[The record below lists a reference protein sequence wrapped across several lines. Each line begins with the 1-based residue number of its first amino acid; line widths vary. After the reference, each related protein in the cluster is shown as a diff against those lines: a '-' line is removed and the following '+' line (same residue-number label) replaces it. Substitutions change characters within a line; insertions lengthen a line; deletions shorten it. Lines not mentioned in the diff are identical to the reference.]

1 MNEVTAI
8 FLFSWLAGFT
18 AFLGGVVSHYEKTV
32 ESKNKDEFVHGV
44 MAFGGGI
51 LVAAVAFSLAPEA
64 MNTLSPVLLSI
75 TFLGGGMMF
84 GLVDRYLNT
93 KGGSKAQFLA
103 MIMDF
108 IPEALAMG
116 ALFSKD
122 RKAATLLAVFIAAQ
136 NLPEGFNS
144 FREIT
149 SDKVSLKK
157 TLIILLIVS
166 LLGPVAAILGYY
178 LLVDMHVITASI
190 MSFAAGGILYLVFQD
205 IAPKSSLQ
213 NRFTPSIGA
222 VLGFLLGMIGQQ
234 ILG

>member
-1 MNEVTAI
+1 MTEISTI
-8 FLFSWLAGFT
+8 LLFSWLAGFT
-18 AFLGGVVSHYEKTV
+18 AYLGGVISHFEQTM

-64 MNTLSPVLLSI
+64 MNTLSPLLLCL
-75 TFLGGGMMF
+75 TFLGGGITF
-84 GLVDRYLNT
+84 GLIDRYLST

-108 IPEALAMG
+108 VPEALAMG

-122 RKAATLLAVFIAAQ
+122 RKAATLLAIFIAAQ

-144 FREIT
+144 FKEIT
-149 SDKVSLKK
+149 SDMVTPKK
-157 TLIILLIVS
+157 TLVILLIIS
-166 LLGPVAAILGYY
+166 FLGPISAILGYY
-178 LLVDMHVITASI
+178 LLVDMHYLTASI

-205 IAPKSSLQ
+205 IAPKSSLK
-213 NRFTPSIGA
+213 RHFIPSIGA
-222 VLGFLLGMIGQQ
+222 VIGFLLGMIGQQ

>member
-1 MNEVTAI
+1 MNEITTI
-8 FLFSWLAGFT
+8 LLFSWLAGIT
-18 AFLGGVVSHYEKTV
+18 AFLGGVISHYEQTI

-64 MNTLSPVLLSI
+64 MNTLSPILLCI
-75 TFLGGGMMF
+75 TFLGGGMTF
-84 GLVDRYLNT
+84 GLIDRYLSS

-108 IPEALAMG
+108 VPEALAMG

-122 RKAATLLAVFIAAQ
+122 KKAATLLAVFIAAQ
-136 NLPEGFNS
+136 NFPEGFNS

-149 SDKVSLKK
+149 SDKVTPKK
-157 TLIILLIVS
+157 TLIILLIIS

-178 LLVDMHVITASI
+178 LLVEVHYITASI

-205 IAPKSSLQ
+205 IAPKSSLKTH
-213 NRFTPSIGA
+213 FTPSIGA
-222 VLGFLLGMIGQQ
+222 VIGFLLGMIGQQ

>member
-1 MNEVTAI
+1 MDELTAI
-8 FLFSWLAGFT
+8 LVYSWVAGFT
-18 AFLGGVVSHYEKTV
+18 AFLGGVISNYETTV
-32 ESKNKDEFVHGV
+32 ETKNKAEFVHGV

-64 MNTLSPVLLSI
+64 MKTLSPVLLSS
-75 TFLGGGMMF
+75 TFLAGGIIF
-84 GLVDRYLNT
+84 GLIDRYLNA

-108 IPEALAMG
+108 VPEALAMG

-144 FREIT
+144 FREIV
-149 SDKVSLKK
+149 SDKVTPKK
-157 TLIILLIVS
+157 TLIILLIIS
-166 LLGPVAAILGYY
+166 LLGPIAALLGYY
-178 LLVDMHVITASI
+178 LLVEMEIVTASI

-205 IAPKSSLQ
+205 IAPKSSLK
-213 NRFTPSIGA
+213 RHFTPSIGA